1 VTVVRFLHVLALTFF
16 VGGQLMLVVA
26 VVPVL
31 RREADPAAM
40 RAIARRFGIG
50 SLVALAVL
58 AATGAAMAD
67 RYDCWGDSLLQIKL
81 MFVVLIGV
89 LVALHVAAPGSRWLA
104 IAVFASTL
112 VTLWLGVNL
121 AH

>member
-1 VTVVRFLHVLALTFF
+1 MTVIRFLHVLALAFF

-26 VVPVL
+26 VVPVM
-31 RREADPAAM
+31 RGRGDPAAM

-50 SLVALAVL
+50 SLIALAVL
-58 AATGAAMAD
+58 AATGASMAD
-67 RYDCWGDSLLQIKL
+67 RYGLWSDSVLQVKL

-89 LVALHVAAPGSRWLA
+89 LVALHIATPESRWVSF
-104 IAVFASTL
+104 AVFGATL
-112 VTLWLGVNL
+112 VTLWLGVTL